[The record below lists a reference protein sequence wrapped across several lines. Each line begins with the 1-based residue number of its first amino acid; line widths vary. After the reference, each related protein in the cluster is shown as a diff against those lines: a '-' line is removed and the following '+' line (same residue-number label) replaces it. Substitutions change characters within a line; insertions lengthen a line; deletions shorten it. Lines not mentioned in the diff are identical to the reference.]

1 MGRVLGLYAKLRGG
15 PVVTLLRSVQKAKLE
30 KHKALATALGTQAE
44 TGLGQMEVGVQT
56 MAVSY

>member
-1 MGRVLGLYAKLRGG
+1 MLSLEVA
-15 PVVTLLRSVQKAKLE
+15 LLSPSSGVCRRQKLE